1 MRSEL
6 MPMIR
11 TCLEAMNAN
20 RPNPI
25 NLERI
30 ELLELF
36 GDEGIFDSMQLV
48 NFLLLLEEKI
58 EEQFDRTVSLTSE
71 RAVSRQVSPFR
82 NVANLVEFIL
92 EELDETGE
100 RAA

>member
-6 MPMIR
+6 ILMIR
-11 TCLEAMNAN
+11 TCLEEMNAK

-25 NLERI
+25 NLEQVDLI
-30 ELLELF
+30 ELF
-36 GDEGIFDSMQLV
+36 GDEGVFDSMHLV

-58 EEQFDRTVSLTSE
+58 EEQLDRSISLTSE

-82 NVANLVEFIL
+82 NVANLVEFIQ
-92 EELDETGE
+92 EEFDEGDKQ
-100 RAA
+100 AA

>member
-6 MPMIR
+6 IPMIR
-11 TCLEAMNAN
+11 TCLEVMNEN

-25 NLERI
+25 NLERV
-30 ELLELF
+30 ELIQLY
-36 GDEGIFDSMQLV
+36 GDEGVFDSMHLV

-58 EEQFDRTVSLTSE
+58 EEQLDRTISLTSE
-71 RAVSRQVSPFR
+71 RAVSRKVSPFR

-92 EELDETGE
+92 EELDEADE